1 MDKGNAVI
9 EQPPQDN
16 PYAAPEARIV
26 DQPPEGELVLAER
39 GTRLGAALLD
49 GLIVGLLY
57 LPAVMVIAFAKE
69 NQTLV
74 YVAVAFLVVAVL
86 GVIAYNCVLLHRNGQ
101 TIAKKILG
109 IKVVRRDGSRAGLGR
124 IFALRFLPVSLLG
137 AIPFV
142 GSLVSLADAL
152 MIFGEERRCL
162 HDHFADTIV
171 IKT

>member
-1 MDKGNAVI
+1 VI
-9 EQPPQDN
+9 NEQPQDN

-26 DQPPEGELVLAER
+26 DQAPEGELVLAER
-39 GTRLGAALLD
+39 GTRLGAVFLD
-49 GLIVGLLY
+49 GLIVGLFY
-57 LPAVMVIAFAKE
+57 IPAVLILSLVKE
-69 NQTLV
+69 NKSLV
-74 YVAVAFLVVAVL
+74 YVGVAFLALAVI

-101 TIAKKILG
+101 TIAKKMLG
-109 IKVVRRDGSRAGLGR
+109 IKVVRRDGSRIGLGR
-124 IFALRFLPVSLLG
+124 IFALRFLPVTLLS

-162 HDHFADTIV
+162 HDQFADTIV